1 MSRKPKIEVA
11 SYKGRRYPPWLKRL
25 LALALALVLAGALT
39 FAVLLGLV
47 LSGAHDDV
55 DGNPQ
60 VMIVLGCQVRE
71 DGPSVLLRDRLDE
84 ALAYWEEH
92 PDITI
97 VVSGGQ
103 GDNEPTTEALAM
115 AGYLMEGGVAEDQI
129 LLEGDSHNTA
139 QNLRLSMAV
148 LEEAEAD
155 LSQGVILVSNG
166 FHLTRARMLAERFGL
181 ENVST
186 LAAPTSHTLSR
197 LHMYIREP
205 IALVKS
211 FLLDR

>member
-1 MSRKPKIEVA
+1 MNKRPKIEVA

-60 VMIVLGCQVRE
+60 VIILLGCQVRE

-84 ALAYWEEH
+84 ALAYWEDHE
-92 PDITI
+92 DTLI

-103 GDNEPTTEALAM
+103 GSNEPTTEARAM
-115 AGYLMEGGVAEDQI
+115 ADYLEERGVEWDQI
-129 LLEGDSHNTA
+129 LLEDRSHNTA
-139 QNLRLSMAV
+139 QNLRYSRAL
-148 LEEAEAD
+148 LEEAGED
-155 LSQGVILVSNG
+155 LSGGVIVVSNG
-166 FHLTRARMLAERFGL
+166 FHLTRARMLAQRAGFDQ
-181 ENVST
+181 VST
-186 LAAPTSHTLSR
+186 LAAPTSHLPSR
-197 LHMYIREP
+197 LQMYIREP
-205 IALVKS
+205 LALVKS